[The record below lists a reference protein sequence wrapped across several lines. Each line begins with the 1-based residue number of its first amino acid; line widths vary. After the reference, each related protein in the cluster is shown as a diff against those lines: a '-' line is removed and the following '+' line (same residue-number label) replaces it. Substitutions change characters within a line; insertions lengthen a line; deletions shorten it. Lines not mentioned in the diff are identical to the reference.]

1 MPHAGDPGSVV
12 LPAPAVEDLSQ
23 LRVRLPR
30 IPAQYAMS
38 HGNIQT
44 EILEHLQVDTDHT
57 QRAQDVR
64 LEQSTYGQT
73 VS

>member
-1 MPHAGDPGSVV
+1 
-12 LPAPAVEDLSQ
+12 
-23 LRVRLPR
+23 
-30 IPAQYAMS
+30 MS

>member
-1 MPHAGDPGSVV
+1 MPHSGDPGSVV

-30 IPAQYAMS
+30 HLQYAMS